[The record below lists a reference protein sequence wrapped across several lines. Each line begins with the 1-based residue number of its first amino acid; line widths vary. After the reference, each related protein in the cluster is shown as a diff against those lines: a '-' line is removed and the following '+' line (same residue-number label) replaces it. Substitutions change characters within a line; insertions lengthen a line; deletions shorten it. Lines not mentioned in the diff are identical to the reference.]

1 MAQYRVKGPDGGDYQ
16 FEAASDAEA
25 AAAVDELFAA
35 HGGHGQPQTSPRF
48 SDAFDSGAPQNMAA
62 DRPDLGMALE
72 ERIASGYR
80 PPVGG
85 VSPANAAVPTG
96 ELSQHDPSFAEN
108 IGNRLYD
115 AANAIG
121 LPGARMR
128 RDVQGMDAAV
138 RGAADSATFGLA
150 DEFAAGMGA
159 ATGVGGKQG
168 DYAANLEYQRAVD
181 ERDAAVNPAARFG
194 GQVAGAVATL
204 PLTGSMNVVRAPA
217 AASRLAPVGTRIAN
231 AAARGGA
238 TVANNAAT
246 GAAYG
251 AAYGFGSGEDGAVDR
266 ALGALDMA
274 LTGGA
279 VGALLPALTGGAK
292 WIGQQA
298 VGRPAASIANAIA
311 PRQRAGTVLRQAI
324 ADDAANAGVGTGEV
338 LAGVEASRAAGA
350 PLTTL
355 DVGES
360 TRTLGRTAANLS
372 PQGRDRLVQMVDQR
386 RTTQADRAIDT
397 ITRNAP
403 GVNAPQRRVQL
414 QAEAQAANRRNY
426 EQAYRDGSRG
436 IWNEGFQ
443 QLTVSPDMQA
453 AIRDATRIGANEAAI
468 RGARPPRNP
477 FQTNADGTINPI
489 PDVQPTLEFWDH
501 VKRALDGQIGTRQR
515 AGDREAA
522 SQLTRLK
529 NQLVGYLD
537 RAVPSYRQ
545 ARQTAASFFGADDAL
560 EAGRNFVH
568 RAGDNAGSRE
578 AIARMSGAERQ
589 LFAEGYATQIID
601 DLRNLPDRHT
611 LINRIYQSPAARER
625 FQIALGP
632 QAADAME
639 SMLRLESIMDMGHR
653 AVTGNSTTAQQLIA
667 QGLLGGAAGAAISG
681 GDIMSPTSLITA
693 ALTVGL
699 SRGVRAGLSRADQQ
713 MARELADMLASN
725 NPQVISQAF
734 QRIRSNPGGLKALRK
749 AHTWLTRAVTP
760 LLESGRAAPAG
771 VVGDGGLGGSGPA
784 QADNQQR

>member
-1 MAQYRVKGPDGGDYQ
+1 MAQYQVKGPDGADYM
-16 FEAASDAEA
+16 FEAGSDEEA
-25 AAAVDELFAA
+25 AAAIDELYAT
-35 HGGHGQPQTSPRF
+35 HGQGQPQADPRF

-62 DRPDLGMALE
+62 DRPDLGMAME
-72 ERIASGYR
+72 ERIAGGYR
-80 PPVGG
+80 APVGG

-96 ELSQHDPSFAEN
+96 ELSQHDPGFAEN

-115 AANAIG
+115 AANRIG

-128 RDVQGMDAAV
+128 RDVQGLDAAV
-138 RGAADSATFGLA
+138 RGAADAATFGLA
-150 DEFAAGMGA
+150 DEAAAGMGA
-159 ATGVGGKQG
+159 LTGIGGKQG
-168 DYAANLEYQRAVD
+168 DYASNLEYQRAVD

-194 GQVAGAVATL
+194 GQIAGGIATL
-204 PLTGSMNVVRAPA
+204 PLTGSVNIARVPA
-217 AASRLAPVGTRIAN
+217 IAAGAT
-231 AAARGGA
+231 GGA
-238 TVANNAAT
+238 RVANMAGRGAATLANNAAT

-251 AAYGFGSGEDGAVDR
+251 GAYGFGSGEDGPVDR

-292 WIGQQA
+292 WVGQQA
-298 VGRPAASIANAIA
+298 LGRPAASIANAIA

-324 ADDAANAGVGTGEV
+324 ADDAASAGVGTSDV
-338 LAGVEASRAAGA
+338 LAGIQTARASGA
-350 PLTTL
+350 PLTAL

-477 FQTNADGTINPI
+477 FQANPDGTINPI

-568 RAGDNAGSRE
+568 RAGDNVGSRE

-611 LINRIYQSPAARER
+611 VINRIYQSPAARER

-749 AHTWLTRAVTP
+749 AHVWLTRAVTP
-760 LLESGRAAPAG
+760 LLENGRAGAASG

-784 QADNQQR
+784 QADGQQR

>member
-1 MAQYRVKGPDGGDYQ
+1 MAQYQVKGPDGADYM
-16 FEAASDAEA
+16 FEAGSDEEA
-25 AAAVDELFAA
+25 AAAIDDLYASFDNVGA
-35 HGGHGQPQTSPRF
+35 GGQF
-48 SDAFDSGAPQNMAA
+48 DANFNPNTYANTRA
-62 DRPDLGMALE
+62 DRPDVGMAME
-72 ERIASGYR
+72 ERIAGGYR
-80 PPVGG
+80 APVGG

-96 ELSQHDPSFAEN
+96 EMSQRDPGFAEN

-128 RDVQGMDAAV
+128 RDVQGLDAAV
-138 RGAADSATFGLA
+138 RGAADTATFGLA
-150 DEFAAGMGA
+150 DEAAAGMGA
-159 ATGVGGKQG
+159 LTGIGGKQG

-181 ERDAAVNPAARFG
+181 ERDAAVNPEARLA
-194 GQVAGAVATL
+194 GQIGGAVATL
-204 PLTGSMNVVRAPA
+204 PLTGALNVVRGPA
-217 AASRLAPVGTRIAN
+217 LASRLAPAGARLATAT
-231 AAARGGA
+231 ARGGA

-246 GAAYG
+246 GAAYAG
-251 AAYGFGSGEDGAVDR
+251 LYGFGSGEDGAVNR
-266 ALGALDMA
+266 ALGALDDA

-292 WIGQQA
+292 WVGQQA
-298 VGRPAASIANAIA
+298 LGRPLASVANAVA

-324 ADDAANAGVGTGEV
+324 SDDAANAGVGAADV
-338 LAGVEASRAAGA
+338 QAGIQTARASGA
-350 PLTTL
+350 PLTAL
-355 DVGES
+355 DIGES

-397 ITRNAP
+397 ITRHAP
-403 GVNAPQRRVQL
+403 GVNAPQRRVEL

-436 IWNEGFQ
+436 IWNEGFE

-477 FQTNADGTINPI
+477 FQANPDGTINPI

-501 VKRALDGQIGTRQR
+501 VKRSLDGQIGTRQR
-515 AGDREAA
+515 AGDREGA

-560 EAGRNFVH
+560 DAGRNFVH
-568 RAGDNAGSRE
+568 RAGDNEGSRQ

-589 LFAEGYATQIID
+589 LFAEGFATQMID

-611 LINRIYQSPAARER
+611 LINRIFQSPAARER
-625 FQIALGP
+625 VEIALGREAS
-632 QAADAME
+632 QAME

-653 AVTGNSTTAQQLIA
+653 AVTGGSNTTQQLVA
-667 QGLLGGAAGAAISG
+667 QGLLGAGAGYAVSG

-699 SRGVRAGLSRADQQ
+699 SRGVRAGMGRADQQ
-713 MARELADMLASN
+713 MARELADLLASN
-725 NPQVISQAF
+725 NPEVISQAF

-749 AHTWLTRAVTP
+749 AHVWLTRAVTP
-760 LLESGRAAPAG
+760 LLENGRAGAASG

-784 QADNQQR
+784 QADGQQR